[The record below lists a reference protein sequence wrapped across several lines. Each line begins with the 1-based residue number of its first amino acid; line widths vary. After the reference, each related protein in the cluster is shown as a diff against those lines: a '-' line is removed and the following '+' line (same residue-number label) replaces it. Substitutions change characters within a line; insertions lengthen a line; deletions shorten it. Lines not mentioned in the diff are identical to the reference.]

1 MLDSPQKV
9 TVLGDG
15 AWGTSLA
22 MVLAHSVPQVF
33 VWSHDRAYASLTDSL
48 RENTKFLPGVK
59 LPRGLTFSG
68 EAAEVLEGS
77 ELLVSVLPSRFLR
90 AALISVK
97 PHYRGIPVVSAT
109 KGIEGA
115 SLLTSTG
122 VIREVLSPSYLAA
135 ISGPSH
141 AEEVARGLPATVVIA
156 SEDNELSGSLQRL
169 FNTPSFRVYT
179 NNDIRGVELCGA
191 TKNVIAIAAG
201 ICDGMKL
208 GDNAKSALITRGIA
222 EIGRFIEMMG
232 GSQETVSGLAGIGDL
247 ITTCVSPFGRNRNV
261 GIQLASG
268 RTLAEITE
276 GMETVAEG
284 ITTARAIVDI
294 ARAHNVEM
302 PICEEV
308 CRVLFDG
315 KSPHHGVAD
324 LMSRELK
331 SEGR

>member
-1 MLDSPQKV
+1 
-9 TVLGDG
+9 
-15 AWGTSLA
+15 
-22 MVLAHSVPQVF
+22 MVLSHSAPVV
-33 VWSHDRAYASLTDSL
+33 VIWSHDADYAPLADRA
-48 RENTKFLPGVK
+48 RENTKFLPGVR
-59 LPRGLTFSG
+59 LPEKVRISANT
-68 EAAEVLEGS
+68 ATALEGAD
-77 ELLVSVLPSRFLR
+77 LLVSVVPSRFLR
-90 AALISVK
+90 SALNSVK
-97 PHYRGIPVVSAT
+97 PFYHGIPVVSAT
-109 KGIEGA
+109 KGIESS
-115 SLLTSTG
+115 SLLTSS
-122 VIREVLSPSYLAA
+122 EVVRQVLAPSRIAA

-156 SEDNELSGSLQRL
+156 SEDTDLVGSLQRL

-208 GDNAKSALITRGIA
+208 GDNAKSALITRGMA
-222 EIGRFIEMMG
+222 EIGRFITALG
-232 GSQETVSGLAGIGDL
+232 GSQDTVSGLAGIGDL
-247 ITTCVSPFGRNRNV
+247 ITTCISPFGRNRKV
-261 GIQLASG
+261 GMLLAAG
-268 RTLAEITE
+268 RSLAEITE

-284 ITTARAIVDI
+284 VTTARAIIDI
-294 ARAHNVEM
+294 ARSRGVEM